1 MKKVVLVIAFLLF
14 SCFSFYVKQSVA
26 MPISINFSATV
37 SEISSSTPFGIPMS
51 VGDSVIGNLTYINE
65 GEDQNGSPT
74 LGAYLQ
80 PHPADLS
87 VTINNVTFS
96 VAPTIA
102 SFLQVSNNTTIGG
115 SPGSNTDQFHF
126 HQEGE
131 SVIDGIQE
139 AGQFGQ
145 FDSGIT
151 FAQSA
156 GTAFN
161 DISIP
166 IISDLSIFEATDGRF
181 WYGGFD
187 SIRYNNINIVSEPDQ
202 NPIPEP
208 ATIAL
213 LAIGIAGLAGAEV
226 RRRRKKQAVDN
237 S

>member
-1 MKKVVLVIAFLLF
+1 MKKLILVIAFLLF
-14 SCFSFYVKQSVA
+14 SSFFFCVRQSVA
-26 MPISINFSATV
+26 MTISINFSATI
-37 SEISSSTPFGIPMS
+37 SEVSSSTPFGIPIS
-51 VGDSVIGNLTYINE
+51 VGDSVIGNLTYITE
-65 GEDQNGSPT
+65 GDDQNGSPT

-102 SFLQVSNNTTIGG
+102 GFLQVSNNTTIGG

-151 FAQSA
+151 FTQSA

-166 IISDLSIFEATDGRF
+166 IISDLSIFEVTHGKF
-181 WYGGFD
+181 WGDFESFD
-187 SIRYNNINIVSEPDQ
+187 YNNIVIVSDPDPD
-202 NPIPEP
+202 PIPEP

-213 LAIGIAGLAGAEV
+213 LGIGIVGLAGAEV
-226 RRRRKKQAVDN
+226 RRRRKKKAVDK